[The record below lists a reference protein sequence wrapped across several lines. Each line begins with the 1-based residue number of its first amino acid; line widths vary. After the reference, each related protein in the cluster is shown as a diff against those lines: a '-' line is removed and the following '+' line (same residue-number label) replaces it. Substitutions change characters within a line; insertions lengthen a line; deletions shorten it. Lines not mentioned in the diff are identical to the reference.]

1 MQGPWYLK
9 ADALH
14 LVILIINNKHYQM
27 ENNPITSS
35 SQLVVMTIEDFK
47 RMLQESVE
55 ATLQKERAYE
65 KVTEITDDT
74 DEEQFLSREEVAQML
89 DVNLSTLWRWA
100 KAGYLPCVHFGRKV
114 KYPLR
119 LIKLFVE
126 RNKGK
131 FQA

>member
-1 MQGPWYLK
+1 MVPDDQWI
-9 ADALH
+9 ALS
-14 LVILIINNKHYQM
+14 ICITKHFFIM
-27 ENNPITSS
+27 DRIDIPTTTS

-65 KVTEITDDT
+65 NVTEITDDT

-131 FQA
+131 FQS

>member
-1 MQGPWYLK
+1 
-9 ADALH
+9 
-14 LVILIINNKHYQM
+14 M
-27 ENNPITSS
+27 ENTIPPTAQFVMMTAEQFKSMVNEAAKEL
-35 SQLVVMTIEDFK
+35 SQRNNSWSAPTAEPCEDDDIED
-47 RMLQESVE
+47 
-55 ATLQKERAYE
+55 Y
-65 KVTEITDDT
+65 
-74 DEEQFLSREEVAQML
+74 LSREEVAQML

-131 FQA
+131 FQS

>member
-1 MQGPWYLK
+1 MDRIDIP
-9 ADALH
+9 
-14 LVILIINNKHYQM
+14 
-27 ENNPITSS
+27 TTTS

-65 KVTEITDDT
+65 KVTEITDDM

-100 KAGYLPCVHFGRKV
+100 KVGYLPCVHFGRKV

-131 FQA
+131 FQG

>member
-1 MQGPWYLK
+1 M
-9 ADALH
+9 
-14 LVILIINNKHYQM
+14 NNSI
-27 ENNPITSS
+27 PSS

-65 KVTEITDDT
+65 NVTEISDDT
-74 DEEQFLSREEVAQML
+74 DEEQLLSREEVARML
-89 DVNLSTLWRWA
+89 GVNLSTLWRWA
-100 KAGYLPCVHFGRKV
+100 KAGYLPCVHLGRKV
-114 KYPLR
+114 KYPPS

-131 FQA
+131 FKV

>member
-1 MQGPWYLK
+1 
-9 ADALH
+9 
-14 LVILIINNKHYQM
+14 M
-27 ENNPITSS
+27 EETNNPINTS
-35 SQLVVMTIEDFK
+35 SQLVVMTIEDFR

-65 KVTEITDDT
+65 NVTEITDDT

-89 DVNLSTLWRWA
+89 GVNLSTLWRWA

-126 RNKGK
+126 RNKCK
-131 FQA
+131 FQS